1 MLTERISQLS
11 QYFALAASCSSDWK
25 YVGSSHVL
33 SPAAVVTINIWTP
46 QIEERPAAA
55 TRPLAAPHDLV
66 LTADVEKCFVLILF
80 DPCTTFETVALRD
93 CVDAAVLLPL
103 ASQAGQE
110 SPTLYLILKMPSDA
124 IQGLTFLIRLV
135 NPRLCP
141 NTFWDER
148 GDRKVSDNIGTIM
161 LADREMWII
170 WSLRYHNL

>member
-1 MLTERISQLS
+1 M
-11 QYFALAASCSSDWK
+11 
-25 YVGSSHVL
+25 
-33 SPAAVVTINIWTP
+33 TINIWTP
-46 QIEERPAAA
+46 QIQRRPAAA

-66 LTADVEKCFVLILF
+66 LTADVEKCFVFNPFRSLY
-80 DPCTTFETVALRD
+80 DVQNCCSA
-93 CVDAAVLLPL
+93 CCADAAVLLPL
-103 ASQAGQE
+103 ASPAGQE

-161 LADREMWII
+161 LADREMWIM
-170 WSLRYHNL
+170 WSLRYHNLLTPHVWHRHNGIAS